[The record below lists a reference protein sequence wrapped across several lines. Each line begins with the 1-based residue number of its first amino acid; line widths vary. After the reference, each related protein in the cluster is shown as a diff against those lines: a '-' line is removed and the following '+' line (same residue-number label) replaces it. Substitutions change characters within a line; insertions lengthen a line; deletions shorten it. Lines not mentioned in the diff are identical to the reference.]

1 MYLELSTIITNMM
14 SGILDLLNSEMGQ
27 QLVKGASSQMGMDDK
42 STSSAL
48 SAAMPLIL
56 GALKNNTG
64 SAEGSE
70 QLLGALQNSKHSSGS
85 MLDNLGSILGGS
97 EIDKDVMDDGGRIL
111 GHVFGGQEN
120 NAANALSKSS
130 GIDMNSAMN
139 LLKVAAPMVMS
150 YLGKQTSQNNI
161 SDQGGISDLIG
172 GLLGGQGADMSSM
185 ASLIQGFDGNDSSMD
200 DIAGMLTGGS
210 KSSGGL
216 GDLLGGFLK

>member
-1 MYLELSTIITNMM
+1 MM

-97 EIDKDVMDDGGRIL
+97 EIDKDVMDDGGKIL

>member
-1 MYLELSTIITNMM
+1 M

-27 QLVKGASSQMGMDDK
+27 ELVKGASTQMGMDSQ
-42 STSSAL
+42 STSGAL
-48 SAAMPLIL
+48 SAAIPLIL
-56 GALKNNTG
+56 GGLKNNTG
-64 SAEGSE
+64 SSEGSA

-97 EIDKDVMDDGGRIL
+97 EIDQDVMDDGGRIL
-111 GHVFGGQEN
+111 GHVFGGQES

-139 LLKVAAPMVMS
+139 LLKVAAPLVMS

-172 GLLGGQGADMSSM
+172 GLLGGQGADMASM
-185 ASLIQGFDGNDSSMD
+185 ASLIQGFDGNDSSLD

-216 GDLLGGFLK
+216 GGMISDFLK